1 MRKIYILFLL
11 INLKLWAQPCI
22 DLSLIDSMAIC
33 PTIYEPVCGCDG
45 ITYSN
50 ACIAI
55 NYGGL
60 TSWVAGECF
69 PPSCVDSSLIDSM
82 AICPMIYQP
91 VCGCDGI
98 TYDNSCYAINY
109 GGLTSWVD
117 GACQMPGLDTCL
129 VIPPNVNFGACA
141 MVLGVIRQNDSCFMV
156 SGCSMIG
163 SNGTDY
169 SGYFFNSLWECN
181 SFCMNDTII
190 ILECIDSSIINLNV
204 LCPGIYEPVCGC
216 DSITYDNSCIAYN
229 YNGILQYTPGP
240 CPDTGV
246 KLLANYL
253 FSVYPNPTEDRL
265 YFSGERLDEV
275 LDVSLLNLDGRVIV
289 TSINK
294 NSLELDFIPSGYYT
308 LIFRLSDG
316 SIFRQTILKQ

>member
-1 MRKIYILFLL
+1 MKKICILFLL
-11 INLKLWAQPCI
+11 INLKLWGQPCI
-22 DLSLIDSMAIC
+22 DLSLIDSSAIC

-50 ACIAI
+50 AC
-55 NYGGL
+55 
-60 TSWVAGECF
+60 
-69 PPSCVDSSLIDSM
+69 
-82 AICPMIYQP
+82 
-91 VCGCDGI
+91 
-98 TYDNSCYAINY
+98 YAINY

-117 GACQMPGLDTCL
+117 GDCQLPGLDTCL

-141 MVLGVIRQNDSCFMV
+141 MVLGVVRQNDSCFTV

-181 SFCMNDTII
+181 SLCMNDTIF
-190 ILECIDSSIINLNV
+190 ILDCVDSSVINLNV
-204 LCPGIYEPVCGC
+204 LCPGIFEPVCGC
-216 DSITYDNSCIAYN
+216 DSITYENSCIAYN
-229 YNGILQYTPGP
+229 YNGILQFTPGP

-253 FSVYPNPTEDRL
+253 FSVYPNPTEDNI

-275 LDVSLLNLDGRVIV
+275 LDVSFLNLDGRVIV

-294 NSLELDFIPSGYYT
+294 NSMKLDFLPRGYYS